1 MDLVD
6 KIKFLA
12 NLEKIDESKLILE
25 EAEYFIEEHKGH
37 GPYNIQ
43 LVYGNHELINIYLS
57 CTAGDLIDTTKCSH
71 NNNDVFV
78 EYSFSIVYERIP
90 TGSTGIQKDRRE
102 DKTTKMRITDYVP

>member
-57 CTAGDLIDTTKCSH
+57 CTAGDLVDNTQCSH
-71 NNNDVFV
+71 HNGDVFV
-78 EYSFSIVYERIP
+78 EYAISIIYERIP
-90 TGSTGIQKDRRE
+90 TCSTEIQKNRRE
-102 DKTTKMRITDYVP
+102 DKTTRMRITDYIS